1 MIISSASIGSEW
13 FLNGT
18 ATLQREQTKTQR
30 EISSGY
36 RIQDAA
42 DSPAQTEELI
52 RLGSNL
58 VTQQTYKTNLGRVQ
72 AETNAADAAL
82 GTGIKLIESARTI
95 ALQGSGTTVTASDR
109 QPLAAQIQ
117 SIQQQLI
124 SLANT
129 TTEGR
134 YIFGGDQDL
143 SSTYQLNPASPNGA
157 DKLTPQTATRVITD
171 PSGQPIYQARTA
183 STIFDHQNGAAG
195 PAPDNALAALQ
206 SLQVALA
213 ANDSPGIATA
223 LTSLE
228 SVSGWLNQQQASY
241 GVDGQRIAQ
250 EQLGATAEITSLQT
264 QISAIRDT
272 DIVQAATDLTREST
286 AQSAAFAAQ
295 AQIPRKSLFDYLG

>member
-18 ATLQREQTKTQR
+18 ANLQRAQTKTER
-30 EISSGY
+30 EISSGF

-42 DSPAQTEELI
+42 DSPAQTGELI
-52 RLGSNL
+52 RLSSSLVSQQAYQTNL
-58 VTQQTYKTNLGRVQ
+58 VRIQ
-72 AETNAADAAL
+72 AETNSGDTAL
-82 GTGIKLIESARTI
+82 GAGIKLIESARTV
-95 ALQGSGTTVTASDR
+95 ALQGAGSNAGASDR
-109 QPLAAQIQ
+109 QNLASQIQ
-117 SIQQQLI
+117 GIQQQLV

-129 TTEGR
+129 STEGR

-143 SSTYQLNPASPNGA
+143 SAPYQLNAARANGV

-183 STIFDHQNGAAG
+183 STIFDHQNGTGAPAA
-195 PAPDNALAALQ
+195 DNAFAALQ
-206 SLQVALA
+206 NLQVALS

-223 LTSLE
+223 LTSLQ

-250 EQLGATAEITSLQT
+250 EQLGATAEVTTLQT

-272 DIVQAATDLTREST
+272 DIVQAATDLTQEST

>member
-18 ATLQREQTKTQR
+18 ANLQKAEIKTQR

-42 DSPAQTEELI
+42 DSPAQTGELI
-52 RLGSNL
+52 TLGSSL
-58 VTQQTYKTNLGRVQ
+58 VTQQTYQTNLTRVQ
-72 AETNAADAAL
+72 AETNSADTAL
-82 GTGIKLIESARTI
+82 GSGIKLIESARSL
-95 ALQGSGTTVTASDR
+95 ALQGAGSTATASDR
-109 QPLAAQIQ
+109 NVLASQIQ
-117 SIQQQLI
+117 SIQQQLV

-143 SSTYQLNPASPNGA
+143 SPPYQLNAASPGGV
-157 DKLTPQTATRVITD
+157 DKLTPQTASRVITN
-171 PSGQPIYQARTA
+171 PSGQPVYQSRTA
-183 STIFDHQNGAAG
+183 ATIFDHQNGTAG
-195 PAPDNALAALQ
+195 PAADNAFAALQ
-206 SLQVALA
+206 SLQIALA

-241 GVDGQRIAQ
+241 GVDEQRISQ
-250 EQLGATAEITSLQT
+250 EQLGTTDAITRLKA
-264 QISAIRDT
+264 QISVIRDT
-272 DIVQAATDLTREST
+272 DIVQAATDLTQEST
-286 AQSAAFAAQ
+286 AHSAAFSAQ
-295 AQIPRKSLFDYLG
+295 AQIPHKSLFDYLG